1 MCGNCK
7 SHSFLVCFQF
17 NKRNFNIT
25 QNFHQKITVVCADLL
40 NQIKS
45 NDIRN
50 EKTAK
55 SSMKDETKTKS
66 LEKHNLKWNEIQK
79 RESNVN

>member
-1 MCGNCK
+1 MA
-7 SHSFLVCFQF
+7 
-17 NKRNFNIT
+17 KRNFNIT

-66 LEKHNLKWNEIQK
+66 LEKHNLKWNELQK

>member
-1 MCGNCK
+1 MA
-7 SHSFLVCFQF
+7 
-17 NKRNFNIT
+17 KRNFNIT

>member
-1 MCGNCK
+1 MA
-7 SHSFLVCFQF
+7 
-17 NKRNFNIT
+17 KRNFNIT
-25 QNFHQKITVVCADLL
+25 QNFYQKITVVCADLL

-66 LEKHNLKWNEIQK
+66 LDKHNLKWNELQK

>member
-1 MCGNCK
+1 M
-7 SHSFLVCFQF
+7 S
-17 NKRNFNIT
+17 KRNLNIT

-66 LEKHNLKWNEIQK
+66 LEKHNLKWNELQK